1 MGLSIY
7 IILGLSL
14 NISVLAY
21 ALCNMDN
28 FGWGKTRQVA
38 KETDKVLDEK
48 KVQLL
53 MLCREDL
60 EQYFCF

>member
-1 MGLSIY
+1 LSVY
-7 IILGLSL
+7 IILGPFL

-21 ALCNMDN
+21 ALWNMDN

-48 KVQLL
+48 KGAIADAV
-53 MLCREDL
+53 
-60 EQYFCF
+60 